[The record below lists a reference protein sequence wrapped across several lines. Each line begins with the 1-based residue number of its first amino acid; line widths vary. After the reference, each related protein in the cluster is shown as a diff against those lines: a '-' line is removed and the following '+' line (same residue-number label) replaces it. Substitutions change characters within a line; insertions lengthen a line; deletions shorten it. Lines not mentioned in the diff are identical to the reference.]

1 MRPTATPRGLAF
13 RVSVVWACPKK
24 PGIISFHGFI
34 TNLATGPTWKISK
47 NSRIDSMI
55 LICQKART
63 RTGCTNSLFRR
74 TISLPQWRIFLR
86 SGVADSNG
94 G

>member
-1 MRPTATPRGLAF
+1 
-13 RVSVVWACPKK
+13 
-24 PGIISFHGFI
+24 
-34 TNLATGPTWKISK
+34 
-47 NSRIDSMI
+47 MI

-63 RTGCTNSLFRR
+63 RTGCTNSPFRR

-86 SGVADSNG
+86 SGLADSNG